1 MHPMMFRPKKKN
13 HPSSPP
19 PSQRAYRQTV
29 AERRRFPTSYCTLRY
44 FHFFFTRD
52 WWFLPLK
59 CRDFGW
65 EFRFLQALQWVI
77 FHFFAHFFGRHCV
90 LIVILFACTRLQT
103 VGVSNQ
109 ETGHSLSV
117 SSSTVW
123 AEDSDLGLGRI
134 CRDFMGKLRLK
145 PAASDTNRAAKTG
158 IYLTAHSQFP
168 P

>member
-1 MHPMMFRPKKKN
+1 MFRPKKKN
-13 HPSSPP
+13 HPTSPP
-19 PSQRAYRQTV
+19 PHSGHTDRQSRKGDV
-29 AERRRFPTSYCTLRY
+29 FPLPIALCVI
-44 FHFFFTRD
+44 FIFFCTRD

-59 CRDFGW
+59 CRNFGW

-123 AEDSDLGLGRI
+123 AEDSDTRPDLQGLHGEI
-134 CRDFMGKLRLK
+134 
-145 PAASDTNRAAKTG
+145 AT
-158 IYLTAHSQFP
+158 
-168 P
+168 

>member
-1 MHPMMFRPKKKN
+1 VV
-13 HPSSPP
+13 S
-19 PSQRAYRQTV
+19 A
-29 AERRRFPTSYCTLRY
+29 AEVPRFWVGVSVLTGTAVGYFPLFCPFFWQTLRA
-44 FHFFFTRD
+44 D
-52 WWFLPLK
+52 
-59 CRDFGW
+59 CDS
-65 EFRFLQALQWVI
+65 FRL
-77 FHFFAHFFGRHCV
+77 HS
-90 LIVILFACTRLQT
+90 RLQT

-134 CRDFMGKLRLK
+134 CRDFMGKLQLK
-145 PAASDTNRAAKTG
+145 PSASDTNRAAKTG